1 MVKKILIVD
10 DEKNIRTSLA
20 LYLENLGYSADTA
33 SSGNEALELL
43 GKNTGLA
50 YELILLDIKMH
61 GLTGLQVLTEMRS
74 TGIKTDVIMM
84 TAYGTIE
91 NAVESMKLGALDFLS
106 KPFTLESLKSVI
118 DNAIKRKELKASEVK
133 TFQEYLEFG
142 KKCILEKNFDKAK
155 DYLKKAIAENLEAP
169 EPQNLIGVLYEY
181 ENDLLTAGKHYRA
194 ALEMDPTY
202 KPALENLERVTSF
215 RYSRDGL
222 RFGDEN

>member
-10 DEKNIRTSLA
+10 DEKNIRTSLT
-20 LYLENLGYSADTA
+20 LYLESLGYDTDTA
-33 SSGNEALELL
+33 SSGNEALGFLK
-43 GKNTGLA
+43 KNTSEE
-50 YELILLDIKMH
+50 YELVLLDIKMH
-61 GLTGLQVLTEMRS
+61 GLTGLQVLTEMRG

-91 NAVESMKLGALDFLS
+91 NAVESMKLGALDFLN

-118 DNAIKRKELKASEVK
+118 DNAIKRKDLKASEIK

-155 DYLKKAIAENLEAP
+155 EYLKKAIAENLEAP

-202 KPALENLERVTSF
+202 KPALENLERVTNF
-215 RYSRDGL
+215 RYSKDGL
-222 RFGDEN
+222 RFGDED